1 MSRQALLDTD
11 QTADQARLTA
21 LTIRQSIAHF
31 FSKDDNDVTIAKITD
46 HTLRDIG
53 VDPTVYNY
61 L

>member
-1 MSRQALLDTD
+1 MSRQNHLETNANDNR
-11 QTADQARLTA
+11 ARLTA
-21 LTIRQSIAHF
+21 VTIRQSIAHF
-31 FSKDDNDVTIAKITD
+31 FGKNDEEVMIAKITD